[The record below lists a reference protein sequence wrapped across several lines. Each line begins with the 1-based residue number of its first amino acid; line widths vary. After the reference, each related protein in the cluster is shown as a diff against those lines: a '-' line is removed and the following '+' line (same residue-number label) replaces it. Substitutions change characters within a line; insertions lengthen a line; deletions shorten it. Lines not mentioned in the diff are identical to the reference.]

1 MDGTINVCLDEAT
14 YSFELVRGSE
24 HWNQK
29 LCFFS
34 AEGGEISFVLPCFRP
49 IRNKKGMSRAPV
61 TQGSRDKDHL
71 EVGWGSRLVGN
82 GFRLRSE
89 LGPSLL

>member
-1 MDGTINVCLDEAT
+1 MKPKFVFIL
-14 YSFELVRGSE
+14 
-24 HWNQK
+24 
-29 LCFFS
+29 
-34 AEGGEISFVLPCFRP
+34 AEGGEISFVLPCCRP

-61 TQGSRDKDHL
+61 TEGSRDKDHL
-71 EVGWGSRLVGN
+71 EVSWGSRLVGN